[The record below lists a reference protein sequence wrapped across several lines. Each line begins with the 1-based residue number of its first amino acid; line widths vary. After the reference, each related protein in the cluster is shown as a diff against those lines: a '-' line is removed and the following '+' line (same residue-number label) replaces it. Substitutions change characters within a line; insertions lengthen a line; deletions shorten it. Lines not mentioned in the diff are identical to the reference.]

1 MSMSEIDPRAFG
13 RLESEVENLQELVRA
28 QTVAMNLMNERLNT
42 MNTTLSEARGG
53 WRTVMLI
60 GGSAASL
67 GGLLSWALTNITT
80 KGHP

>member
-1 MSMSEIDPRAFG
+1 MSEIDPRAFG

-67 GGLLSWALTNITT
+67 GGLLSWALTNITI
-80 KGHP
+80 KGNP

>member
-67 GGLLSWALTNITT
+67 GGLLSWALTNITI
-80 KGHP
+80 KGNP